1 MTFEQYAK
9 KYLFENGMFEEQA
22 AQVVEMAKKDE
33 ANESMK
39 NRWGD
44 DVEGYPP
51 DMLSILRVS
60 LNDTAVRWIDENQ
73 PKAWYRPMFANN

>member
-1 MTFEQYAK
+1 MAFEQYAK

-51 DMLSILRVS
+51 VMLSILRVS
-60 LNDTAVRWIDENQ
+60 LNDIAVRWIDENQ